1 MNYTPS
7 RTVSCEMI
15 DIGKYWLQRM
25 QEFRLEMKHIMI
37 VIYNKLKDI
46 RPNVVTTKASEKGVS
61 EPNVP

>member
-1 MNYTPS
+1 
-7 RTVSCEMI
+7 MI